1 MTKNIRIE
9 SQNGGVL
16 KIMEG
21 GLYMFKI
28 SEKKNN
34 PIDEWFM
41 HMNRQWTE
49 MEMHFICSYMKRRT
63 THT

>member
-1 MTKNIRIE
+1 MTENIRIE

-41 HMNRQWTE
+41 HMNRQ
-49 MEMHFICSYMKRRT
+49 
-63 THT
+63 

>member
-9 SQNGGVL
+9 SQNGVL

-34 PIDEWFM
+34 PIDGWFM
-41 HMNRQWTE
+41 HIDRQ
-49 MEMHFICSYMKRRT
+49 
-63 THT
+63 